1 MKTAGSGAACA
12 RRLVAEAQWLVITIE
27 VPSDDVHEALAE
39 GLLALGGS
47 AVVENG
53 DELTT
58 YVPAPD
64 DIEAWLAHARSIL
77 HDAGGNDVSIAWRW
91 QQNEDWSETW
101 KRGLKPRRVGK
112 SFIVTPS
119 WATPELRENDQVIVI
134 DPEMAFGTGEHG
146 TTRGA
151 LRFIEEV
158 VKPGM
163 RVLDVGT
170 GSAILAI
177 GAAMLGASDIIG
189 VDNDPDAILNARDNV
204 IRNRVADA
212 VVLEEGLV
220 DEKYLRAAGN
230 SAFDVIVANV
240 LSGVLK
246 PLLHSF
252 HAALV
257 PGGFVIL
264 GGILEEEADEM
275 LDGLRAAGFVVL
287 GEDLENEWW
296 GVLAQR
302 PD

>member
-1 MKTAGSGAACA
+1 
-12 RRLVAEAQWLVITIE
+12 LVAETQWLVVTIE

-64 DIEAWLAHARSIL
+64 NIEAWLEHARSIL

-91 QQNEDWSETW
+91 QEHEDWSETW

-119 WATPELRENDQVIVI
+119 WATPELRDNDKVIVI

-151 LRFIEEV
+151 LRFIEQV
-158 VKPGM
+158 VEPGM

-177 GAAMLGASDIIG
+177 GAAMLGATEVIG

-204 IRNRVADA
+204 VRNGVVDV

-220 DEKYLRAAGN
+220 DEAYLRAAGN
-230 SAFDVIVANV
+230 SSFDLVVANV

-246 PLLHSF
+246 PLLQSF
-252 HAALV
+252 YASLV

-275 LDGLRAAGFVVL
+275 LEELRWAGFDVL

-302 PD
+302 TV

>member
-1 MKTAGSGAACA
+1 MKTADSGAACA
-12 RRLVAEAQWLVITIE
+12 RRLVAEAQWLVVTIE
-27 VPSDDVHEALAE
+27 VPSDELHEALAE

-64 DIEAWLAHARSIL
+64 DIEAWLEHARSML
-77 HDAGGNDVSIAWRW
+77 HDAGGNDVAIAWRW
-91 QQNEDWSETW
+91 QENEDWSETW

-119 WATPELRENDQVIVI
+119 WAAPELRDGDKVIVI

-151 LRFIEEV
+151 LRFIEQI

-177 GAAMLGASDIIG
+177 GAAMLGASEVIG

-204 IRNRVADA
+204 VRNGVADGVA
-212 VVLEEGLV
+212 LEEGFV
-220 DEKYLRAAGN
+220 DEAYLRAAGN

-246 PLLHSF
+246 PLLASSF
-252 HAALV
+252 GCVV

-275 LDGLRAAGFVVL
+275 LEALRAAGFVVL

-296 GVLAQR
+296 GVLGQR
-302 PD
+302 PV

>member
-1 MKTAGSGAACA
+1 
-12 RRLVAEAQWLVITIE
+12 LVAEAQWLVVTIE
-27 VPSDDVHEALAE
+27 VPSDEMHEALAE

-64 DIEAWLAHARSIL
+64 NIEAFLEHARSIL

-91 QQNEDWSETW
+91 QENEDWSETW

-119 WATPELRENDQVIVI
+119 WATPELRDNDKVIVI

-151 LRFIEEV
+151 LRFIEQI

-177 GAAMLGASDIIG
+177 GAAMLGASEVVG

-204 IRNRVADA
+204 VRNGVTDV
-212 VVLEEGLV
+212 VVLEEGFV
-220 DEKYLRAAGN
+220 NEEYLRAAG
-230 SAFDVIVANV
+230 SSSFDVVVANV

-246 PLLHSF
+246 PLLSSF
-252 HAALV
+252 YASVV
-257 PGGFVIL
+257 PGGYVIL

-275 LDGLRAAGFVVL
+275 LDELRSAGFDVL

-302 PD
+302 VV